1 MAYHRAIR
9 ERSSMFCCGSH
20 VEQRRIAMDVL
31 ILLVFVVAIAT
42 WGVWVSGRG
51 ETKSGKDKHH
61 HA

>member
-1 MAYHRAIR
+1 
-9 ERSSMFCCGSH
+9 
-20 VEQRRIAMDVL
+20 MDVL